1 MAFNLEWDEQKARA
15 NLKKHNV
22 SFTEAATVFNDPF
35 CITLED
41 EAHSTQENRFL
52 TIGYSVVQRLLLI
65 VHTERG
71 NNIRIIS
78 ARLATKSERRLY
90 EQGI

>member
-1 MAFNLEWDEQKARA
+1 MALNFEWDEQKARA

-22 SFTEAATVFNDPF
+22 SFTEATTVFNDPF
-35 CITLED
+35 CISLED
-41 EAHSTQENRFL
+41 EAHSTIEFRFL
-52 TIGYSVVQRLLLI
+52 AIGYSAVQRLLLV
-65 VHTERG
+65 VHAERG

-78 ARLATKSERRLY
+78 ARLATKNERRLY